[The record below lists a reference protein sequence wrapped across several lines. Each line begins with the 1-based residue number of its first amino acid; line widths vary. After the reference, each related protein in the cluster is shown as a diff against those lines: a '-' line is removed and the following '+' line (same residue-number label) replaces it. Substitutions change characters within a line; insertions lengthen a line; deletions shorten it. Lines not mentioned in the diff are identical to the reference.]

1 MINPTIIRPFLTGC
15 RTDLFASCLTR
26 QLPNFISWRPD
37 PEAQYAD
44 AFTVNWS
51 GLAGYAFPPFNLV
64 PFALKKVQ
72 SDRTEI
78 VLVAPVWQA
87 QPWWPLLLSLLVQQ
101 PFLLPNN
108 KDLLQDPADPG
119 RTHPMYPRLHL
130 GVFRISNDD
139 TRQKAFLHTL
149 PTYSSQQ
156 LVVPHAKPTNLVGSV
171 GAAGVLHDKLIRFQQ
186 L

>member
-1 MINPTIIRPFLTGC
+1 LEARPRSPIR
-15 RTDLFASCLTR
+15 R
-26 QLPNFISWRPD
+26 
-37 PEAQYAD
+37 D